1 MEPRKPDTRHLEK
14 PKPFVHGDID
24 AELRE
29 WPEYRFQLMNSLVGL
44 DPGFAEELERVDAAR
59 EDELDITTMQ
69 PGARERAIQLYS
81 FLAGL
86 LRGRL
91 LAQVRGA
98 PQWDGFEA
106 WRRILNTMEL
116 VERGR
121 DWGSSR
127 GR

>member
-1 MEPRKPDTRHLEK
+1 M
-14 PKPFVHGDID
+14 
-24 AELRE
+24 
-29 WPEYRFQLMNSLVGL
+29 
-44 DPGFAEELERVDAAR
+44 
-59 EDELDITTMQ
+59 DITTMQ